1 MASCQTTNETF
12 NIDGLQCR
20 LHFTIVIVIAPT
32 IVDRSIGI
40 STYWGAPSLPMTFHV
55 KDHTL
60 SKLQLSARDPDN
72 TTLICVMFYTFQL
85 TIYSSLFASFNNIL
99 IQTIT
104 ISYPSQP
111 IKHHCHNLKRNQ
123 TTDSSPHTT
132 TSHTWY
138 VNELGMLW
146 FWQVW

>member
-99 IQTIT
+99 IQTIHILS
-104 ISYPSQP
+104 IST
-111 IKHHCHNLKRNQ
+111 NQ
-123 TTDSSPHTT
+123 TSLSQLKTKSNNRFLPPH
-132 TSHTWY
+132 HHLPHL
-138 VNELGMLW
+138 VC
-146 FWQVW
+146 Q